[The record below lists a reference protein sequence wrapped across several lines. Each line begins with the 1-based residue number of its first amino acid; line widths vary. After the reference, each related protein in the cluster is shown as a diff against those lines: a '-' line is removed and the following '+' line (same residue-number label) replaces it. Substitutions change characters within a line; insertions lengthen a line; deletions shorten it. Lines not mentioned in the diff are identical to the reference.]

1 MATHGLTHFLPT
13 SWPPLNVMAVFGLL
27 LGCGVLGGLLTA
39 RLKWLPT
46 ITGFMAV
53 GLLVGPSGLGLFS
66 HEALADAQVLV
77 DVALGLILFKLGAT
91 LHPVALLR
99 DRPLL
104 VTSLAEGLL
113 TFATVL
119 GLMLWIQAPAM
130 IAVLA
135 AAIAVSSSPAVLIH
149 VAEEL
154 HAKGPVLERTK
165 ALVASNNLLSFLLFT
180 MALPLAMLGQH
191 ADLATALVL
200 PLYRMLGA
208 VALACVVARAATWV
222 AGLTRPD
229 EEHLRFALVIGAVT
243 LTLGLAKSLQ
253 VSSLFAGLALGIACR
268 WMEGRSAL
276 SRVELGGGG
285 DVFFV
290 TLFVFAGANLHLHE
304 MIHQAPLALAFVA
317 VRMLAKGGAV
327 YGCQR
332 AFGAARPAAAAGGL
346 LLVPMAGLAIG
357 LVNTTT
363 HLMPELGPQV
373 AAIVMAAV
381 AIFETIGPP
390 ITAYALRLS
399 GEAGRATEAAKP
411 EP

>member
-1 MATHGLTHFLPT
+1 
-13 SWPPLNVMAVFGLL
+13 
-27 LGCGVLGGLLTA
+27 
-39 RLKWLPT
+39 
-46 ITGFMAV
+46 MAV

-135 AAIAVSSSPAVLIH
+135 AVIAVSSSPAVLIH

-200 PLYRMLGA
+200 PPYRTPGA

-276 SRVELGGGG
+276 SRVELGGRWRCVLR
-285 DVFFV
+285 D
-290 TLFVFAGANLHLHE
+290 
-304 MIHQAPLALAFVA
+304 A
-317 VRMLAKGGAV
+317 VRLCGCQSAPARDDPPGALGPGLRRRAHAGQGGAV

-381 AIFETIGPP
+381 AIFDTMGRPSRP
-390 ITAYALRLS
+390 MPCGYRVKRPGDRGRQAGTMRLYRTTFS
-399 GEAGRATEAAKP
+399 QVSTSHLARVHHCS
-411 EP
+411 